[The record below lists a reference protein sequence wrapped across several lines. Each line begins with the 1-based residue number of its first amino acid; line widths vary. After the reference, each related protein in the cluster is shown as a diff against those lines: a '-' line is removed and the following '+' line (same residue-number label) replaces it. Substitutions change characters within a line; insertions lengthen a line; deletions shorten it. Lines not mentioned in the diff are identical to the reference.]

1 MANDIDITSPHY
13 KGDFGSI
20 YEVNKKF
27 PTGGVAGDFVVIEGW
42 AHYWNADRAS
52 WCVNAERDSY
62 WDELITNIIEKFKLI
77 KGATYMGVASL
88 DTVPAKAIGAKM
100 YYFATVAGTYKN
112 FGDLVVPQGIN
123 VLYSEKGSSWVNT
136 TLLEV
141 AQELGVSTNKVVSQK
156 ALNDALYLKAN
167 QSSVN
172 EALAKKAD
180 KEEMNRLLATKAN
193 SADVNTELAKKFDKE
208 SVVQE
213 SGEAE
218 DKVMSQKAVSDK
230 LNDLS
235 NVVDKASI
243 KDEEGTVVDTPFRY
257 IQNEEFIFAKVD
269 AEDKLLFGI
278 QWDGTPVFGK
288 TSAVEDRLQSQV
300 NLLADKIRNILGDD
314 DTTSAIDTLKELK
327 KFFAEIENTQTLTSI
342 LANLDK
348 TAIKDEEGN
357 VQDTPFR
364 VIENEEFIMAVVD
377 SEDRLLFGIY
387 RATGKPYF
395 PLNEMYHVEQ
405 NEEFFAVWLDA
416 ANHVLLGIRKDGQI
430 IGEIHAVNALKQVI
444 SQLQSDVAS
453 LQEKVGTIDVNLQE
467 LLDIFSL
474 QENPEYLAVE
484 KDADGRI
491 LSATYNDGS
500 HYVYDLKSETF
511 DTKVNKEVGKTLINE
526 DVANSKK
533 SFEDQEERM
542 ELITDSDDKILGYRE
557 KDGTKVEKKM
567 RVASLHVEDGNDFI
581 KYLKSKGY
589 NINACDM
596 SNDEYIRIPNQP
608 RKAIVNISGVSNM
621 PTSKTQNLQA
631 WMEVWTLEGIYFKKR
646 VILNAQ
652 GSSSLYLAKKNFAVD
667 ICNDEWIGDDTCKVK
682 IGNWVSQD
690 SFHFKAYYTDA
701 FRGAGVVC
709 YKLFDEISKSRGL
722 HNDRAYKRY
731 YKDSTS
737 ASYGINQNA
746 EIAYDFG
753 DEART
758 FPDGFPC
765 IVYFKGVF
773 LGVFSWQ
780 LKKHRDNMKMSKNK
794 AENIHLDGFI
804 KQNLFSANGT
814 LPSTAWNPMSE
825 QGFEIRNPKSLICMD
840 GSKYDADK
848 NKVQELIDDTS
859 ESYDAS
865 NKNMKLS
872 FQVKKYIIAL
882 SKYDTELTE
891 VEAQIEAGSKTK
903 DDIKNEIDNRYDVDG
918 IIDYLCFSNV
928 IANYDGF
935 GKNWQIS
942 SWNGVRFGVY
952 PYDLDGVFG
961 DFFDGT
967 FSFSPK
973 DNFMEP
979 ISLMGNKKGYGGT
992 YWVYKYFATELKKRY
1007 SELRK
1012 AILTADNIINLL
1024 TDWCSRIGTDD
1035 FKQEYDRW
1043 KQSPCHRDSNINTE
1057 YYTPCTYTDAGITA
1071 SGQKVWNKDTTYTA
1085 GSYVVFEHLAFKVI
1099 KDCTNVSPVTKYYS
1113 ERPFYLGHYDSI
1125 YRVKKWLEERLP
1137 LVDNL
1142 INSLL

>member
-1 MANDIDITSPHY
+1 M
-13 KGDFGSI
+13 
-20 YEVNKKF
+20 
-27 PTGGVAGDFVVIEGW
+27 
-42 AHYWNADRAS
+42 
-52 WCVNAERDSY
+52 
-62 WDELITNIIEKFKLI
+62 
-77 KGATYMGVASL
+77 GATTKLNIGKIPIMKGEYQKGTTYQRLNQVTMLGSTFQSLIDDNVGYPPAEVRDDGKVYAINTDKWIIVA
-88 DTVPAKAIGAKM
+88 
-100 YYFATVAGTYKN
+100 N
-112 FGDLVVPQGIN
+112 
-123 VLYSEKGSSWVNT
+123 
-136 TLLEV
+136 
-141 AQELGVSTNKVVSQK
+141 
-156 ALNDALYLKAN
+156 
-167 QSSVN
+167 
-172 EALAKKAD
+172 ALAAYNAGK
-180 KEEMNRLLATKAN
+180 RI
-193 SADVNTELAKKFDKE
+193 
-208 SVVQE
+208 
-213 SGEAE
+213 
-218 DKVMSQKAVSDK
+218 
-230 LNDLS
+230 NDLAEKTE
-235 NVVDKASI
+235 V

-257 IQNEEFIFAKVD
+257 IQSEEFIFAKVD
-269 AEDKLLFGI
+269 ANDKVLFGI

-300 NLLADKIRNILGDD
+300 NLLADKVTAILGDD

-327 KFFAEIENTQTLTSI
+327 DFFASIDNTQTLTSI
-342 LANLDK
+342 LANLNATMDK
-348 TAIKDEEGN
+348 VAIKDESGEI
-357 VQDTPFR
+357 QDTPFM
-364 VIENEEFIMAVVD
+364 VISNEEFLCAVAD
-377 SEDRLLFGIY
+377 SEDRVLFGFY
-387 RATGKPYF
+387 RATGKPYY
-395 PLNEMYHVEQ
+395 PLNEMYHVIQ
-405 NEEFFAVWLDA
+405 NEEFFAAWVTTVD
-416 ANHVLLGIRKDGQI
+416 NKVILGLRRDGEV

-444 SQLQSDVAS
+444 SS
-453 LQEKVGTIDVNLQE
+453 LREKVDTIDASLQE
-467 LLDIFSL
+467 LLDVFSL
-474 QENPEYLAVE
+474 QENPEYLAIE

-500 HYVYDLKSETF
+500 HYVHNLKSETF
-511 DTKVNKEVGKTLINE
+511 DTKVDKEEGKTLING
-526 DVANSKK
+526 DVANSKT
-533 SFEDQEERM
+533 SLEDQEERM

-557 KDGTKVEKKM
+557 KNGTKVEKKM

-596 SNDEYIRIPNQP
+596 SDEGYIRIPNQP
-608 RKAIVNISGVSNM
+608 RKAIVNISGVTSM

-631 WMEVWTLEGIYFKKR
+631 WMEVWTLEGVYFKKR

-667 ICNDEWIGDDTCKVK
+667 ICNDEWLGDDTCKVK

-731 YKDSTS
+731 YKDSTP
-737 ASYGINQNA
+737 ASYGINQNS

-765 IVYFKGVF
+765 VVYFKGEF

-780 LKKHRDNMKMSKNK
+780 LKKHRDNMKMSKSK

-804 KQNLFSANGT
+804 RQNLFSANGT

-840 GSKYDADK
+840 GSKYDADT

-918 IIDYLCFSNV
+918 IIDYLCFSNA

-935 GKNWQIS
+935 GKNWQIA

-1012 AILTADNIINLL
+1012 AILTTDNIINLL

-1057 YYTPCTYTDAGITA
+1057 YYTPCSYTDAGITA
-1071 SGQKVWNKDTTYTA
+1071 SGQKVWNKDTAYTA

-1099 KDCTNVSPVTKYYS
+1099 KDCTNVSPVTEYYS

-1142 INSLL
+1142 INSLT